1 MKLYTVQD
9 MCDGL
14 KCEKEAGKWFHKI
27 SCKNRCCD
35 SRKDSSTQIM
45 NHYRLILDTVGRI
58 KQQAWEQKEIEVK
71 IRKDEAFK
79 KEMKSR

>member
-1 MKLYTVQD
+1 MDAVNQRISRSNLNDHDKKKMKLYTVQD

-14 KCEKEAGKWFHKI
+14 KCEKEAGKWFHNI

-58 KQQAWEQKEIEVK
+58 K
-71 IRKDEAFK
+71 
-79 KEMKSR
+79 